1 MDSINIDD
9 IIRTALKED
18 MPAGDITTESIIPPG
33 SVSRAQLVAKQT
45 GIVAG
50 VQVAARVF
58 KLLDGDVEFSAV
70 RGDGSRVLEGD
81 IIAELSGNTVNLLK
95 GERTALN
102 FLQHLSGI
110 ATATHNLCIKVEGTN
125 AVIADTRK
133 TTPGLRYLEKYAVR
147 TGGGRNHRYSLSD
160 AVMIKDNHITACG
173 GIRKAV
179 EAARKA
185 APHTA
190 SIEVEASD
198 LEQVRQALE
207 AGADIIMLDNMS
219 IEDMKQAAGISAGK
233 AMLEASGNI
242 SEDNVRQVA
251 LTGVDIISS
260 GSITHSA
267 GALDISMKFR

>member
-1 MDSINIDD
+1 MDNISIDD

-18 MPAGDITTESIIPPG
+18 MPAGDITTESTIPPH

-50 VQVAARVF
+50 IRVAARVF
-58 KLLDGDVEFSAV
+58 ALLDGDVEFSAV
-70 RGDGSRVLEGD
+70 REDGSRVCEGD

-110 ATATHNLCIKVEGTN
+110 ATAAYNLCSRVEGTN

-133 TTPGLRYLEKYAVR
+133 TTPGLRHLEKYAVR
-147 TGGGRNHRYSLSD
+147 MGGGRNHRYSLSD

-173 GIRKAV
+173 GIKKAV
-179 EAARKA
+179 ELARKA

-190 SIEVEASD
+190 KVEVEASD
-198 LEQVRQALE
+198 LEQVRQALD

-219 IEDMKQAAGISAGK
+219 IEDMKQAVGMNAGK

-242 SEDNVRQVA
+242 SGHNVRQIA

-267 GALDISMKFR
+267 PALDISMKFR